1 MKWGKT
7 LDHQWVPFDKNGDQ
21 KTYGDYGDPYSEPT
35 AEEQKGIDRGWG
47 IVERWVPNTVFA
59 DTLQYVTYHRGRSSA
74 MFEFKR
80 ASNRKS
86 VYMFMTDID
95 DIVPKMV
102 SGTLSGVFTFSK
114 RGANYGVKMVTDI
127 KPV

>member
-7 LDHQWVPFDKNGDQ
+7 LDQQWVPFNEKGNQ
-21 KTYGDYGDPYSEPT
+21 KTYGVYGDPDHVPT
-35 AEEQKGIDRGWG
+35 AEEQKGIDHGWG

-80 ASNRKS
+80 ASNGQH

-95 DIVPKMV
+95 NIVPKMDK
-102 SGTLSGVFTFSK
+102 GTLVGTFTFSK
-114 RGANYGVKMVTDI
+114 RGANYGVKMV
-127 KPV
+127 